1 MVPVLVALTDRVPV
15 RRVYLLG
22 TGVTAVSHLGFAL
35 APPAAAGLLTPADAI
50 LVARRQVV
58 QVLAIFEPELQ
69 PGLNRRGADQRPID
83 RRGE

>member
-1 MVPVLVALTDRVPV
+1 V
-15 RRVYLLG
+15 
-22 TGVTAVSHLGFAL
+22 
-35 APPAAAGLLTPADAI
+35 TPADAI

-83 RRGE
+83 RRAE